1 MTAGNAGRTS
11 AWVRIVMAGGAA
23 VLASCMG
30 SVAPL
35 RPAWQQDAN
44 LFHQG
49 FPARLAQTSATP
61 HLVVRAVYAD
71 PSRIHR
77 LIERQGDVPDVQH
90 GMARMGDGTLDVGFQ
105 DAASGQWLDTTLC
118 GGVLFVTGLPNQAY
132 RIVLKNRT
140 PMPLAMRVGVDG
152 RDMQTGAAASLK
164 RGEIRLAAK
173 EKLVLDRAARGALL
187 FKSVKND
194 SALFDVSPQGRTGL
208 VQIAVFLASEAP
220 SIGPEKLRPD
230 QVVPLGLFPVGVP
243 EQYR

>member
-1 MTAGNAGRTS
+1 MTAGNVGKISR
-11 AWVRIVMAGGAA
+11 WMMMVGGTA
-23 VLASCMG
+23 VLVSCVG
-30 SVAPL
+30 SVAAL

-49 FPARLAQTSATP
+49 FPARLAQASATP

-71 PSRIHR
+71 PNRIQE
-77 LIERQGDVPDVQH
+77 LVERQGDLPDVQH
-90 GMARMGDGTLDVGFQ
+90 GMARVGDGTLDVGFQ

-140 PMPLAMRVGVDG
+140 PMPLAMRIGVDG
-152 RDMQTGAAASLK
+152 RDSQTGAVASLK
-164 RGEIRLAAK
+164 RGETRLGPK
-173 EKLVLDRAARGALL
+173 QLLVVDRAARGPLL
-187 FKSVKND
+187 FKAVKND
-194 SALFDVSPQGRTGL
+194 TALFDISPQGRTGL